1 MEELKQR
8 LLTRFKAL
16 KGISDDSKDDV
27 FLFAIE
33 SAVQAILTYCHL
45 DILEWPSAL
54 DNTAV
59 LMALDNYQEATS
71 VANFETAEAEVTDMT
86 EGDFKI
92 STVAKSQTYARLAG
106 QKSLSRTYKT
116 ALNRFRKLA

>member
-1 MEELKQR
+1 MDELTA
-8 LLTRFKAL
+8 LLLIKFKKV
-16 KGISDDSKDDV
+16 KGVTVSDNDDV